1 MAEHSGVTT
10 GNALLRQRYG
20 RLGEILNEFQKV
32 IVAYS
37 GGVDSTLLLR
47 VCLDSLRAEN
57 VIACLAEGAL
67 LARSEYES
75 AIETAEK
82 MGVVLEIV
90 HPGVI
95 EKPGFAANPAD
106 RCYYCKMELY
116 LLLTELARLRGC
128 DAVLCGSNADDSE
141 DFRPGLRAEQ
151 ESGIRSPLCDA
162 GLTKDNIRAL
172 SKEFGLPNWDKPPQ
186 PCLAT
191 RIVYGLEITPER
203 LRQIEQGE
211 EFLHGLGFGE
221 LRVRHHGNLARIEV
235 HADRI
240 ADLAGPEHCNKIV
253 TYFRELGF
261 TYVSLDLRGFRS
273 GSANEAL
280 K

>member
-10 GNALLRQRYG
+10 DNALLRQRYG
-20 RLGEILNEFQKV
+20 RLGEILSGFRKV

-47 VCLDSLRAEN
+47 VCIDCLGGEN
-57 VIACLAEGAL
+57 VIACLAEGEL

-75 AIETAEK
+75 AIKTAEK

-95 EKPGFAANPAD
+95 EKPEFAANPAD
-106 RCYYCKMELY
+106 RCYHCKMELY

-162 GLTKDNIRAL
+162 GLTKDNIRVL
-172 SKEFGLPNWDKPPQ
+172 SKEFALPNWDKPPQ

-191 RIVYGLEITPER
+191 RIVYGLEITSER

-221 LRVRHHGNLARIEV
+221 LRVRHHGNLVRIEV
-235 HADRI
+235 PADEI
-240 ADLAGPEHCNKIV
+240 ADLARPEHCNEIV
-253 TYFRELGF
+253 TYFRGLGF
-261 TYVSLDLRGFRS
+261 TYVSLDLQGFRS

>member
-10 GNALLRQRYG
+10 DNVLLRQRHG
-20 RLGEILNEFQKV
+20 RLGEILGGFRKV
-32 IVAYS
+32 MVAYS
-37 GGVDSTLLLR
+37 GGVDSTFLLR
-47 VCLDSLRAEN
+47 VCIDCLGQGN
-57 VIACLAEGAL
+57 VIACLAESEL
-67 LARSEYES
+67 LAGSEYES

-82 MGVVLEIV
+82 MGAVLEIV
-90 HPGVI
+90 HPCVV
-95 EKPGFAANPAD
+95 EKPEFAANHAD

-128 DAVLCGSNADDSE
+128 DVVLCGTNADDSE
-141 DFRPGLRAEQ
+141 DFRPGLRAER

-162 GLTKDNIRAL
+162 GLTKDNIRVL
-172 SKEFGLPNWDKPPQ
+172 SKEFGLSNWDKPPQ

-211 EFLHGLGFGE
+211 EFLHGLGFNE
-221 LRVRHHGNLARIEV
+221 LRVRYHGNLVRIEV
-235 HADRI
+235 PADRI
-240 ADLAGPEHCNKIV
+240 ADLARLEYRNKIV
-253 TYFRELGF
+253 TYFTSLGF

-280 K
+280 

>member
-1 MAEHSGVTT
+1 MAKHSGITT
-10 GNALLRQRYG
+10 DNTTLRQRHG
-20 RLGEILNEFQKV
+20 KLEEILNGFRKV

-47 VCLDSLRAEN
+47 VCLDCLGQGN
-57 VIACLAEGAL
+57 VIACLAESEL

-82 MGVVLEIV
+82 MGAVLEIV

-95 EKPGFAANPAD
+95 EKPEFAANPAD
-106 RCYYCKMELY
+106 RCYHCKMELY

-128 DAVLCGSNADDSE
+128 DVVLCGSNADDSE

-162 GLTKDNIRAL
+162 GLTKDDIRAL
-172 SKEFGLPNWDKPPQ
+172 SKEFALPNRDKPPQ

-191 RIVYGLEITPER
+191 RIVYDLEITTER
-203 LRQIEQGE
+203 LKQIEQGE
-211 EFLHGLGFGE
+211 KFLYGLGFKE

-235 HADRI
+235 PADRI
-240 ADLAGPEHCNKIV
+240 ADLAHPEHCNEIV
-253 TYFRELGF
+253 TYFKGLGF
-261 TYVSLDLRGFRS
+261 TYVSLDLQGFRS